1 MIIDFAKHF
10 KSVKSFE
17 NDGIY
22 TVEVRV
28 PTVKHAE
35 SIIYPLREKVSEP
48 LMTMLARDLT
58 EENENLSPQGRMEQ
72 AVLKIKDNPNDYN
85 GEEVEEI
92 LNETV
97 LFMQDFQRTTFNE
110 VKKIVFSYCKD
121 NFTVVGGNDNDIIKY
136 TKDQM
141 KHIDNIEFGE
151 LNEIEEFS
159 REIIASFLGVCVWK
173 PLMQKIKNFKT
184 LNTKRTKKA

>member
-10 KSVKSFE
+10 KSIKSFE

-22 TVEVRV
+22 TVEVKA

-35 SIIYPLREKVSEP
+35 SIIYPLRDKVLEP
-48 LMTMLARDLT
+48 LGTILARDVKADGESL
-58 EENENLSPQGRMEQ
+58 EESFF
-72 AVLKIKDNPNDYN
+72 KIKDNANDYSN
-85 GEEVEEI
+85 EEAEEI
-92 LNETV
+92 LDETV
-97 LFMQDFQRTTFNE
+97 LLMQEFHRATFNE
-110 VKKIVFSYCKD
+110 VKKIIFSYCKD

-151 LNEIEEFS
+151 LYEIEEFS